1 VLDLVAD
8 AAWKDEGYDGGH
20 FGRWR
25 SCSRTCASNFCDSS
39 RALEIPEGGGGRT
52 YGDKGDKGDV
62 ALMVSP
68 WEWRRDGDATLERE
82 SALSRKDGED
92 SSPGPGEVDGGVTK
106 LSDISR
112 RGTESFSL

>member
-1 VLDLVAD
+1 MVAD
-8 AAWKDEGYDGGH
+8 AAWRDEGYDGGH

-52 YGDKGDKGDV
+52 YDGDKGDV

-68 WEWRRDGDATLERE
+68 WEWRRDGNAMLERE
-82 SALSRKDGED
+82 RALSRKEGED
-92 SSPGPGEVDGGVTK
+92 ASPGPGEEDGGVTK
-106 LSDISR
+106 PSDISR
-112 RGTESFSL
+112 RGIGTESFSL